1 MDTFLFLFFTYIMG
15 FFTAVPIGA
24 TQIEIAKRS
33 LNNHLRAAYMV
44 AAGSVSSDVMYGAIA
59 LFGVAPFMENKTVVA
74 IFGLIATAILWV
86 LAFFT
91 FRDGTKANMLELTH
105 ATLKSK
111 RLSFVTGFSLA
122 VTNPMM
128 IVWWLIG
135 VKIVKDIG
143 LISQFDVNASLLFLL
158 AGGFGL
164 AFLPADSCECPS
176 LGQEFHFERDDEEGK
191 LWIGGC
197 PGTPVILF
205 SYKFAAYPPNFAPLK
220 LCPVRHSSCPIF
232 CFDFVT
238 GDSYISR

>member
-164 AFLPADSCECPS
+164 ASYLLTLANVLHWAKNFISSEMMKKVNYGLGVVLVLLSFYFLISS
-176 LGQEFHFERDDEEGK
+176 LHT
-191 LWIGGC
+191 LLTLH
-197 PGTPVILF
+197 P
-205 SYKFAAYPPNFAPLK
+205 
-220 LCPVRHSSCPIF
+220 
-232 CFDFVT
+232 
-238 GDSYISR
+238 